1 MARTGLI
8 QDERFQSHDTGPH
21 HPERP
26 ARLRAVA
33 NALRRDGVDR
43 RCTPL
48 PATPVDMN
56 FVLRVHD
63 DAYIE
68 RLRKACADGKPY
80 IDVPDSAICPA
91 SFEIARVA
99 VGSVVNAVDAVMDQS
114 VDNAFCAVRPPGH
127 HAERGVSLGFCLLNN
142 VAIAAAHLI
151 EDHGMS
157 RVVILDWDVHHG
169 NGTQEIFWSDPSVV
183 YASTHQMP
191 LFPGTGAPTETGVGN
206 IFNAPLSPGDGSR
219 AFREAFGERLMPA
232 LRDFA
237 PDLVLISAGFDAHS
251 RDPLG
256 QINLEADDF
265 AWATRQ
271 VMDVADRTAQG
282 RVVSVLEGGYD
293 LRGLADSAAA
303 HIRQL
308 MTA

>member
-1 MARTGLI
+1 
-8 QDERFQSHDTGPH
+8 
-21 HPERP
+21 
-26 ARLRAVA
+26 
-33 NALRRDGVDR
+33 
-43 RCTPL
+43 
-48 PATPVDMN
+48 MN

-169 NGTQEIFWSDPSVV
+169 NGTQHAFESDARVLFISLHGHPGVV
-183 YASTHQMP
+183 Y
-191 LFPGTGAPTETGVGN
+191 PGTGYVTEHGTGEGEGFTINVPM
-206 IFNAPLSPGDGSR
+206 IPSSGDAAYRR
-219 AFREAFGERLMPA
+219 AFDETILPA
-232 LRDFA
+232 VGRFR
-237 PDLVLISAGFDAHS
+237 PEFVLISAGFDAHV
-251 RDPLG
+251 RDPLAP
-256 QINLEADDF
+256 LELSTAMYGWMTD
-265 AWATRQ
+265 RM
-271 VMDVADRTAQG
+271 VEVAREHCGG
-282 RVVSVLEGGYD
+282 RLVSVLEGGYD
-293 LRGLADSAAA
+293 LEALGECSFLHVARLLEA
-303 HIRQL
+303 
-308 MTA
+308 